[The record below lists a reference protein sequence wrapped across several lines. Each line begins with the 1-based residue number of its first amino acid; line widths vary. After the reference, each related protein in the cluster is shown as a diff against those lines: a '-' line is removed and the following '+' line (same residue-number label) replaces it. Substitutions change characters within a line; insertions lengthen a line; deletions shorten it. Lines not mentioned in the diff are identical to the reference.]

1 MPAGQTLNQWVQLT
15 GGTSSRPVSVRLPNG
30 YDPSRAYP
38 VIVLLHGCGSGTNN
52 VPMENAIGTNAIL
65 VRGTG
70 TASGTCWTTTANGA
84 DVAFVDTMVADVKA
98 RFCAD
103 EGRFFLIGYS
113 SGSWLINQLT
123 CIRASVF
130 RGAGSI
136 AGGESAGASCGGP
149 VSRMFIHDMNDMDNV
164 ISGSERARDR
174 QLTQNGCDRSMA
186 AVPQDPSPCMRYP
199 GCPATHPVVWCPT
212 SGQGHNRQD
221 SWAPAAF
228 WNFLKA
234 F

>member
-1 MPAGQTLNQWVQLT
+1 
-15 GGTSSRPVSVRLPNG
+15 
-30 YDPSRAYP
+30 
-38 VIVLLHGCGSGTNN
+38 
-52 VPMENAIGTNAIL
+52 
-65 VRGTG
+65 
-70 TASGTCWTTTANGA
+70 
-84 DVAFVDTMVADVKA
+84 
-98 RFCAD
+98 
-103 EGRFFLIGYS
+103 
-113 SGSWLINQLT
+113 
-123 CIRASVF
+123 
-130 RGAGSI
+130 
-136 AGGESAGASCGGP
+136 
-149 VSRMFIHDMNDMDNV
+149 V

-186 AVPQDPSPCMRYP
+186 AVPQDPSPCVRYP